1 MTSGEFEL
9 IGRIHERARA
19 GLGAP
24 PEGQTW
30 IGDDAA
36 VLEGGLLVATDTLVE
51 GVHAR
56 LDWCGPE
63 AFGWK
68 ALAVNLSDVAAM
80 GGEPVAAVVALT
92 LPPGSGDLG
101 DGVMAGLLDAATTH
115 RCPVVGGDTTS
126 GPALV
131 VTVTVLGRAPATGAV
146 LRSGGRPGDA
156 VMVTGPL
163 GGPAVAV
170 AALLEGTAPAAA
182 SAARLHRPVPR
193 LAEGALAAGAGATAM
208 IDVSDGLAADV
219 GHICERSG
227 TGVELHGGS
236 IPLGPGASLAD
247 ALGGGDDYELVVC
260 APDPTRVAGAFTA
273 AGLTAPV
280 VIGHLTEGPA
290 RLLDGARL
298 PASGWRHEVS

>member
-1 MTSGEFEL
+1 MSSGEFEL
-9 IGRIHERARA
+9 IRRIHEGALA

-36 VLEGGLLVATDTLVE
+36 VLEGGLLVAIDTLVD

-80 GGEPVAAVVALT
+80 GGEPVAAVGALT
-92 LPPGSGDLG
+92 LPPGGG
-101 DGVMAGLLDAATTH
+101 HRGEEVMAGLLDAATTY

-126 GPALV
+126 GPVLV

-156 VMVTGPL
+156 VLVTGPL
-163 GGPAVAV
+163 GGPAAAV
-170 AALLEGTAPAAA
+170 AALRAGSSPDSA

-193 LAEGALAAGAGATAM
+193 LAEGVLAAGAGATAM
-208 IDVSDGLAADV
+208 IDVSDGLSADL
-219 GHICERSG
+219 GHICERSA
-227 TGVELHGGS
+227 TGAAVASAS
-236 IPLGPGASLAD
+236 IPLGPGATLHD

-260 APDPTRVAGAFTA
+260 APEPGPVVDAFAA
-273 AGLTAPV
+273 AGLAPPV
-280 VIGHLTEGPA
+280 VIGHLTGGPER
-290 RLLDGARL
+290 RLDNGPL
-298 PASGWRHEVS
+298 PVSGWRHDVT